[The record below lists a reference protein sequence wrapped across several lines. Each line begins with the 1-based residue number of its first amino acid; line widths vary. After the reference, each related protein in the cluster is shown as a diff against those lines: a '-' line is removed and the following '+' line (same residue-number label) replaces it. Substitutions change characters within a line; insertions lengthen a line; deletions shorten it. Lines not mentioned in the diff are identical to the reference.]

1 MIFVSKECNI
11 YHYWY
16 FLDKVSKFRMCVR
29 NGCHD
34 LLMMSTNI
42 DDDTILCI
50 NGIDYG
56 YNTNGISKS
65 GAVNLLQNADLKNY
79 NFF

>member
-1 MIFVSKECNI
+1 MWYLYQKNATFVTISK
-11 YHYWY
+11 
-16 FLDKVSKFRMCVR
+16 VRMCVC

-42 DDDTILCI
+42 DDDAVLCI
-50 NGIDYG
+50 NVIDYG

-65 GAVNLLQNADLKNY
+65 GAVNL
-79 NFF
+79 F